1 MGSAS
6 LPIPSFLPAQHHTA
20 PQPPPHPFLTLPHTA
35 GPAGYMA
42 PRARSP
48 AGEKAEESSSSL
60 NDIDRLNAQVHKRV
74 FELKGEGVEP
84 EAVKA
89 VKAGAQVYHR
99 RVRALVYGVA
109 GMCLFFLYQ
118 SPSVAFTLAAIATM
132 WFVVDIYGAV
142 LHVVLDTPE
151 FINAPI
157 ISTLIGA
164 CRGWGRGAAQA
175 RARGRAESPTS
186 SSAPRDSEV
195 ARSTDPRAP
204 LPPFPSRRAR
214 VPRVPVA
221 PQ

>member
-1 MGSAS
+1 
-6 LPIPSFLPAQHHTA
+6 
-20 PQPPPHPFLTLPHTA
+20 
-35 GPAGYMA
+35 MA

-164 CRGWGRGAAQA
+164 CRGRGDD
-175 RARGRAESPTS
+175 G
-186 SSAPRDSEV
+186 
-195 ARSTDPRAP
+195 
-204 LPPFPSRRAR
+204 RRAR
-214 VPRVPVA
+214 AGASGKHPNFFFGSAR
-221 PQ
+221 